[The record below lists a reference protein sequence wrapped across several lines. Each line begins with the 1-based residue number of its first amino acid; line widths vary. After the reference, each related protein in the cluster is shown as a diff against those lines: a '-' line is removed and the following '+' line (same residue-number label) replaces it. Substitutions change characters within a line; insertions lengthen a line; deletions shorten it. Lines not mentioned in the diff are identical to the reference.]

1 MNKAFRKYL
10 TDAEIELIES
20 TKPTNLSGLDEDELG
35 DLHDRVRRASRKY
48 RKLHRRQAS
57 AQVRADRGRGK
68 AGAKNQRSAVKAEVF
83 EDALARVSRSLSKA
97 AKESA
102 AELKAERLA
111 MAQSGSAGPQK
122 GSRPSQGSARSGGR
136 TPAKKRAPATKKRQ
150 ASTLAAGA
158 RRQAKRDTR

>member
-10 TDAEIELIES
+10 TDAEVALIES

-68 AGAKNQRSAVKAEVF
+68 AAAKNQRSAVKAEVF

-97 AKESA
+97 AKVSA

-111 MAQSGSAGPQK
+111 MAQAGSAGPQK
-122 GSRPSQGSARSGGR
+122 GSRASQGSARSGGR
-136 TPAKKRAPATKKRQ
+136 TPAKKRAPATKKKH

-158 RRQAKRDTR
+158 RRQAKRDAR